1 MRKHFFLTVLAPA
14 LIGAVLTA
22 SPAYANGNQCLFQS
36 KGLSMSFGALNPASG
51 SNVVVAASGA
61 TTVGDCAPGQTMT
74 ISGDNGVNYSNGT
87 RNLKNGSGDLIPYSL
102 GLPFTKPGPGNGNY
116 ISFPFNGSILW
127 SAYANAS
134 AGSYADQVIIS
145 VTP

>member
-1 MRKHFFLTVLAPA
+1 MKVPLFLFTGPLLA
-14 LIGAVLTA
+14 IGLQGTTL
-22 SPAYANGNQCLFQS
+22 PTYANGNNCLFQS
-36 KGLSMSFGALNPASG
+36 TGLSMSFGVLNPASG
-51 SNVVVAASGA
+51 SDVVVEASGS

-74 ISGDNGVNYSNGT
+74 ISGDNGANFSNGT

-102 GLPFTKPGPGNGNY
+102 SLPFTKPGPGNGNY